1 MGLIA
6 FIIFSIILIYGSL
19 KGCGSSNTG
28 VKTYRRKSGVLSG
41 RR

>member
-6 FIIFSIILIYGSL
+6 FIIFSAILIYGSL
-19 KGCGSSNTG
+19 KGCGSSSNG